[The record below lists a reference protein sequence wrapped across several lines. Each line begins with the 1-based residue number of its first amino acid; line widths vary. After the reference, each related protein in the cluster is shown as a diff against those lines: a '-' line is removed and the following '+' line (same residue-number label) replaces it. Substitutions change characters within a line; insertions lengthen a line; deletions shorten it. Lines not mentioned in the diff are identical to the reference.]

1 MRRRAYFPT
10 GRVSIDLGRRRRT
23 GAKVAPLGVCY
34 SLSYACDDV
43 GIEELGTTPRGFGAL
58 AHDRVP
64 RMLA

>member
-1 MRRRAYFPT
+1 M
-10 GRVSIDLGRRRRT
+10 
-23 GAKVAPLGVCY
+23 APLGVCY
-34 SLSYACDDV
+34 SPSYACDDV